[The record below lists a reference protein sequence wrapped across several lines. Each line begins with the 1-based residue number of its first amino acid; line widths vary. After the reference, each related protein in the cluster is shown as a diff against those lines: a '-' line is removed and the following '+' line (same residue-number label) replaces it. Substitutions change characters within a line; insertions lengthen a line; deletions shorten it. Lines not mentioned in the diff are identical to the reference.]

1 MVFSK
6 ALTNQVRENF
16 KEEWYKHM
24 ESNRID
30 VPMFTYF
37 GINASNNK
45 IDYPFLEVY
54 MFQKGQTWKTTTNKT
69 IISNHPPLEEIIIKA
84 QNTKMNVS
92 PFKTIGSKDI
102 KSRMVTLKRYKSL
115 QQQNN
120 FTNQILGTLS
130 SQLDRIEDKL
140 EMPKTNSQI
149 TIPQFLNRN
158 LDKNCPIFKHAE
170 VGKETSKLSK
180 LK

>member
-1 MVFSK
+1 M
-6 ALTNQVRENF
+6 
-16 KEEWYKHM
+16 
-24 ESNRID
+24 I
-30 VPMFTYF
+30 
-37 GINASNNK
+37 
-45 IDYPFLEVY
+45 
-54 MFQKGQTWKTTTNKT
+54 
-69 IISNHPPLEEIIIKA
+69 
-84 QNTKMNVS
+84 VS

-102 KSRMVTLKRYKSL
+102 KSRMVTLKGYKSL

-120 FTNQILGTLS
+120 FTNKILGTLS